1 MRNLGYQI
9 GRTDLLLQL
18 SVNQISNKFWIL
30 IYIRSGVGM
39 CLIDEQLM
47 CLNEGDI
54 LFFPPGLAYSFDS
67 EDLGDEY
74 NENIDVVIFRFD
86 SSWFDSLLKT
96 FRSLSREILALK
108 EYKNPLVVVGP
119 KWMKMSVLMSD
130 LYGAEPHDQAVII
143 LELIRCL
150 SQAPD
155 LLPLSSAAAEVKDV
169 PTKKDKIER
178 YVSCHLYQKIPLDE
192 ISSYAGMNKTY
203 FCLFFKKHYG
213 ISFTDYINRK
223 RLETAS
229 SLLLKPDTSIA
240 EVALS
245 CGYPT
250 VTYFNRIFRKYMGM
264 TPSEYRKSKEV
275 SSLV

>member
-18 SVNQISNKFWIL
+18 SVNQIGNKFWTL

-74 NENIDVVIFRFD
+74 NENVDVVICRFD
-86 SSWFDSLLKT
+86 SSWLDSLLKT

-108 EYKNPLVVVGP
+108 EYKNPLMVVGP

-130 LYGAEPHDQAVII
+130 LYRAEPHDQAVII

-155 LLPLSSAAAEVKDV
+155 LLPLSAAAAEVQDAL
-169 PTKKDKIER
+169 TKKDKIER
-178 YVSCHLYQKIPLDE
+178 YVSCHLYQKISLEE

-213 ISFTDYINRK
+213 MSFTDFLNKK
-223 RLETAS
+223 RIDEAS
-229 SLLLKPDTSIA
+229 LMLMNPVASIA
-240 EVALS
+240 EVATA
-245 CGYPT
+245 CGFPT
-250 VTYFNRIFRKYMGM
+250 VTYFNRIFRKYKGM
-264 TPSEYRKSKEV
+264 TPTEYRKSQKV
-275 SSLV
+275 D

>member
-1 MRNLGYQI
+1 
-9 GRTDLLLQL
+9 
-18 SVNQISNKFWIL
+18 
-30 IYIRSGVGM
+30 M

-74 NENIDVVIFRFD
+74 NENVDVVIFRFD
-86 SSWFDSLLKT
+86 SSWLDYLLKT

-108 EYKNPLVVVGP
+108 EYKNPLMVVGP

-155 LLPLSSAAAEVKDV
+155 LLPLSSAAAEVQDV
-169 PTKKDKIER
+169 PAKKDKIER
-178 YVSCHLYQKIPLDE
+178 YISCHLYQKISLEE
-192 ISSYAGMNKTY
+192 ISSYAGMN
-203 FCLFFKKHYG
+203 
-213 ISFTDYINRK
+213 
-223 RLETAS
+223 
-229 SLLLKPDTSIA
+229 
-240 EVALS
+240 
-245 CGYPT
+245 
-250 VTYFNRIFRKYMGM
+250 
-264 TPSEYRKSKEV
+264 
-275 SSLV
+275 